1 MCRQVPLFALNSGEV
16 SSKKLPCFPC
26 QIQREIGDRP
36 VLPVTTLRESK
47 GVFRLVFGDIPLEGG
62 GGFVFTALGLDGDDL
77 CPILQYK
84 VDLAVFV
91 GIVARLHIKLPPKL
105 LQNIVFCQRTFEL
118 VIALQENSAVVD
130 PRHLLEQPGVKNK
143 ELELIQLVEGG
154 KGMLHFGDVVDPV
167 QHPGRD
173 KPFYRLLKVPGSA
186 AFTDC
191 AVHKLFIGLG
201 QLGHDAAEHHE
212 DTPAVD
218 LAVVLGEVIFVNF
231 DQLTLD
237 LCDFGRVLVLD
248 PGSNALRH
256 PADDEIIV
264 VGFCQ
269 PVVEDILNG
278 LLFLYAAIITV

>member
-1 MCRQVPLFALNSGEV
+1 MIQTPPVGGRPQGVLPLKQLSCFSRQVQW
-16 SSKKLPCFPC
+16 K
-26 QIQREIGDRP
+26 IGDIP
-36 VLPVTTLRESK
+36 VLPVAALGESK
-47 GVFRLVFGDIPLEGG
+47 GMFRLVFRNIPFEGG
-62 GGFVFTALGLDGDDL
+62 GRFVFTALGLDGDDL

-278 LLFLYAAIITV
+278 PMPLS